1 MKIQVRKWIL
11 LALVLVL
18 AFSMTA
24 CSRKEAAKEQ
34 EVEVGFKPRL
44 DTSTT
49 CKITVVGH
57 YSNFEALEAEFNLFN
72 QYYPNVEMNY
82 TYLDNYN
89 GIIVTAL
96 SSAEA
101 PDIFFTYPWMVYQEK
116 YNDLYKAAV
125 DLSDP
130 ALGIDLSCIRSSLL
144 YKDANGKVPT
154 VPIYT
159 TTYGM
164 MVNENIFE
172 KEGIAVPKTYNE
184 LISACEA
191 LKKAG
196 YANPIMA
203 YNRGSFMLFPLYFPL
218 FCAQI
223 QGNQKALDDLNAMKE
238 GSGEYMRSS
247 LELAADFMSRGFVD
261 IESCNAL
268 ENDYN
273 AVIMRFFEGD
283 VPMMLASGNTVSGTE
298 KRESQ
303 SKAFSA
309 NPFRYSFQPVP
320 STEQGGYSLNSIS
333 LGFAINGNSKNLDM
347 AKEFMRFLV
356 NTEELNRMA
365 KAKRMV
371 TPCNV
376 MALDD
381 IYAAFG
387 QLDVS
392 HVINQ
397 SELGLDDTPD
407 QQVRKA
413 GWQVSN
419 GNMTVDEAISAF
431 GTLK

>member
-1 MKIQVRKWIL
+1 MKKQVGKWIL

-18 AFSMTA
+18 AFSLTA
-24 CSRKEAAKEQ
+24 CSKKEAPKTQ

-44 DTSTT
+44 DTTT
-49 CKITVVGH
+49 ACKITVVGH

-72 QYYPNVEMNY
+72 QYYPNVELNY

-89 GIIVTAL
+89 GIITTAV

-101 PDIFFTYPWMVYQEK
+101 PDIFFTYPWMAYQEK
-116 YNDLYKAAV
+116 YSSLYETAV
-125 DLSDP
+125 DLADP

-144 YKDANGKVPT
+144 YKDGNGKVPT

-164 MVNENIFE
+164 MVNETIFE
-172 KEGIAVPKTYNE
+172 KEGIKVPTTYSE

-191 LKKAG
+191 LKKAC
-196 YANPIMA
+196 YENPIMA
-203 YNRGSFMLFPLYFPL
+203 YNRGNFMLFSLYFPY

-223 QGNQKALDDLNAMKE
+223 QGKETALKDLNAMKE

-247 LELAADFMSRGFVD
+247 LELAADFMSRGFVNID
-261 IESCNAL
+261 SCNTL

-283 VPMMLASGNTVSGTE
+283 VPLMLASGNTVSGTE

-303 SKAFSA
+303 SQAFTA

-320 STEQGGYSLNSIS
+320 STEQGGYFLNSIS
-333 LGFAINGNSKNLDM
+333 LGFAINGNSANQEM

-371 TPCNV
+371 TPCNE

-387 QLDVS
+387 KLDAT

-397 SELGLDDTPD
+397 SELGLDDAPD

-419 GNMTVDEAISAF
+419 GTMTVDEAIAAF